1 MSAKAGWKK
10 CILVRYA
17 HQEQAIM
24 DSSHRVKNLVWQ
36 TSQVS
41 STDREEYL
49 KQAPKTV
56 WLTGFSGSG
65 KSTIAF
71 ALERALMDLGKLA
84 YTLDGDNLRQG
95 LCRDLGFSAADRSE
109 NIRRIA
115 EVARLMNDAGLVVIS
130 SFISP
135 YEADREAA
143 RAIIGHERFI
153 EVFVSTPLETCIQ
166 RDPKGL
172 YRRAVAG
179 ELKDFTGISAP
190 YEPPVNPALQLDT
203 RHLSIE
209 QCLARILDVL
219 LITAEPNVRE

>member
-1 MSAKAGWKK
+1 M
-10 CILVRYA
+10 LVLCA

-24 DSSHRVKNLVWQ
+24 DNSHGVQNLVWQ

-41 STDREEYL
+41 STDREQHL
-49 KQAPKTV
+49 KQTPKTV

-71 ALERALMDLGKLA
+71 ALERALMDLGRLA
-84 YTLDGDNLRQG
+84 YTLDGDNIRQG
-95 LCRDLGFSAADRSE
+95 LCRDLGFAAADRSE

-115 EVARLMNDAGLVVIS
+115 EVARLMNDAGLIVIS

-143 RAIIGHERFI
+143 RSIIGHERFI
-153 EVFVSTPLETCIQ
+153 EVFISTPLETCIQ

-172 YRRAVAG
+172 YRRALAG

-190 YEPPVNPALQLDT
+190 YEPPAGAALCLDT
-203 RHLSIE
+203 SQLSMDD
-209 QCLARILDVL
+209 CLERVL
-219 LITAEPNVRE
+219 RLLSLNT

>member
-1 MSAKAGWKK
+1 MPRGKNVFSLCVHNPEWM
-10 CILVRYA
+10 
-17 HQEQAIM
+17 IM
-24 DSSHRVKNLVWQ
+24 ENSQGGQSLVWQ
-36 TSQVS
+36 PSQVS
-41 STDREEYL
+41 SKDREQHL
-49 KQAPKTV
+49 RQTPKTV
-56 WLTGFSGSG
+56 WLTGLSGSG

-84 YTLDGDNLRQG
+84 YTLDGDNIRQG
-95 LCRDLGFSAADRSE
+95 LCRDLGFSAEHRSE

-115 EVARLMNDAGLVVIS
+115 EVARLMNDAGLIVIS

-143 RAIIGHERFI
+143 RSIIGNERFM
-153 EVFVSTPLETCIQ
+153 EVFISTPLETCIQ

-190 YEPPVNPALQLDT
+190 YESPLYPVLQLDT
-203 RHLSIE
+203 RHVPIE
-209 QCLARILDVL
+209 ECVARILDIL
-219 LITAEPNVRE
+219 QITKNHFRA